1 MFFFVERLPA
11 KTAIREKRSAYLCSV
26 VKLKDNKRTNSIN
39 RKNSNRSMALLFK
52 PFQSVLENKEG
63 ARLFYPR
70 TVVIGN
76 VDTDTLAQE
85 IAEYSSLTKGDVKNT
100 IDNLITVMTRHLQAS
115 ESVTL
120 DGLGTFRL
128 TMRSPGKGAASAQE
142 VTASQASIHVCF
154 APAARRNP
162 DGTVS
167 TRSLVSG
174 VKCVRYGSTED
185 DQNQSGQGGSGEEEE
200 GGTGSMG

>member
-1 MFFFVERLPA
+1 
-11 KTAIREKRSAYLCSV
+11 
-26 VKLKDNKRTNSIN
+26 
-39 RKNSNRSMALLFK
+39 MALLFK

-174 VKCVRYGSTED
+174 VRCVLQPVSVVETD
-185 DQNQSGQGGSGEEEE
+185 DPQAGQGGSQPG
-200 GGTGSMG
+200 GGTESGGGETLG